1 METHHRAT
9 ELNLSI
15 SNRRLL
21 KMAVYLYINS
31 NVNHLSS
38 QQQQVLTFVDVMYD
52 ITTGGEQF
60 VISTHVA
67 RYLIASLI
75 GL

>member
-1 METHHRAT
+1 
-9 ELNLSI
+9 
-15 SNRRLL
+15 
-21 KMAVYLYINS
+21 MAVYLYINS